1 MRKALIL
8 FTTAALVAGSALT
21 GSAVAR
27 DRTDRAELP
36 ANQIADQADARTA
49 RIKADLRLTPEQE
62 KNWSGFESAMH
73 DLGKKRAD
81 RAIAAR
87 AEEAQQKSGPVNA
100 IELMRKQAN
109 LESEHAVDQK
119 ALADAAQP
127 LYASLDAQ
135 QKRRLA
141 DELKRLS
148 RERGVN

>member
-8 FTTAALVAGSALT
+8 LTTAALVAGSALA

-49 RIKADLRLTPEQE
+49 HIKADLRLTPEQE

-73 DLGKKRAD
+73 DLGKKQAD
-81 RAIAAR
+81 RVIAAR
-87 AEEAQQKSGPVNA
+87 AEEAQQKSGPVDA
-100 IELMRKQAN
+100 IELMRKEAN

>member
-1 MRKALIL
+1 MRKALIVL
-8 FTTAALVAGSALT
+8 TTAALVAGSALT

-49 RIKADLRLTPEQE
+49 HIKADLRLTPEQE

-73 DLGKKRAD
+73 DLGKKPAD

-87 AEEAQQKSGPVNA
+87 SEEAQQKSGPVNA
-100 IELMRKQAN
+100 IELMRKEAN

-135 QKRRLA
+135 QKRRFA

>member
-8 FTTAALVAGSALT
+8 LTTAALVAGSALA

-49 RIKADLRLTPEQE
+49 HIKADLRLTPEQE